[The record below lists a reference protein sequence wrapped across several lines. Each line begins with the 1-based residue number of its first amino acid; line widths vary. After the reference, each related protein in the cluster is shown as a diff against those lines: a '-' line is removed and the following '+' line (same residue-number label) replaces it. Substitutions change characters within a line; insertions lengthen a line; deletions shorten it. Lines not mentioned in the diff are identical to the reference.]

1 MPAIQVLFGLRAR
14 AQSEYSRG
22 VSDKPL
28 RVQISPKE
36 PVQFPKSLGIA
47 GPIEV

>member
-14 AQSEYSRG
+14 AQFEYSRG

-28 RVQISPKE
+28 RAQINPKE
-36 PVQFPKSLGIA
+36 SAQFPKPLGIA
-47 GPIEV
+47 DPI